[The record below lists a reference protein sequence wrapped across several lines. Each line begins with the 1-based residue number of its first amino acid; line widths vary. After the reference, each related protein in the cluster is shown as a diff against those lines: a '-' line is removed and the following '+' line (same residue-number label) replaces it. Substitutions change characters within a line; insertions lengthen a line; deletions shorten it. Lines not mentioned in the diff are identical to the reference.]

1 MEYLSS
7 PAIIQQQFLAILK
20 PEQYPE
26 LPLVNND
33 APPEPEP
40 IILDQ
45 KPEKVSADKVLT
57 EVEVVEKLSSSE
69 TESSG
74 QICDQNR
81 ENPVRSRVNTLD
93 LTGYKLR
100 PAIRS
105 DSSFIF
111 EMAAMPLPCN
121 GLMLCCVDLP

>member
-1 MEYLSS
+1 M
-7 PAIIQQQFLAILK
+7 
-20 PEQYPE
+20 
-26 LPLVNND
+26 
-33 APPEPEP
+33 
-40 IILDQ
+40 
-45 KPEKVSADKVLT
+45 
-57 EVEVVEKLSSSE
+57 EVVDKLSSSD

-105 DSSFIF
+105 DLSFIF
-111 EMAAMPLPCN
+111 LLARFFETNFSEAAYKLHSSKKRGMVTLLSKYFRVN
-121 GLMLCCVDLP
+121 

>member
-1 MEYLSS
+1 MEYFSS
-7 PAIIQQQFLAILK
+7 PAIIHQQFLAILK

-26 LPLVNND
+26 LALVDND

-40 IILDQ
+40 ILDQ
-45 KPEKVSADKVLT
+45 KHEKVLLDKVLT
-57 EVEVVEKLSSSE
+57 EVEVVDKLPSSD

-111 EMAAMPLPCN
+111 LP
-121 GLMLCCVDLP
+121 